1 MEKIKFKDIY
11 RDEKE
16 RLRQELSFKKF
27 KKQLLKMDSSLNSFK
42 ERHL

>member
-11 RDEKE
+11 KAEKE
-16 RLRQELSFKKF
+16 RLRQKWAFKKF

-42 ERHL
+42 ERYL